1 MLADVPQDQAAVKPP
16 AEGGRAP
23 RMSPQERREMLVA
36 ATLPLVAQH
45 GLKVT
50 TRQIAEAA
58 GVAEGTIFR
67 VFPDK
72 DALVRAAVAKALDPG
87 PVMAELAGVDMG
99 LELRDRLTAVAGILQ
114 RRLVMVFNLLI
125 SVGMHHRPEDI
136 DEHRARAKP
145 QNAAITE
152 EIGRILEPDRDRLRC
167 PVPLLARTLR
177 LLTFAGSHPL
187 INDGQPL
194 TAGEITDVLLNGTLR
209 HHDESAPPQP
219 DCGTTTRLRHHDAT
233 APPRKRLP
241 HHDPTAPRRDQDL
254 IGLGDD
260 RC

>member
-1 MLADVPQDQAAVKPP
+1 MLGGVTPNQAAVTPY

-23 RMSPQERREMLVA
+23 RMSPQERREMLVV
-36 ATLPLVAQH
+36 ATLPLLVQH

-72 DALVRAAVAKALDPG
+72 DALVRAAVAKALDPS
-87 PVMAELAGVDMG
+87 PVMAELAMVDIG
-99 LELRDRLTAVAGILQ
+99 LELRDRVIVMVGIMQ

-125 SVGMHHRPEDI
+125 SVGMHRPPEDI
-136 DEHRARAKP
+136 EEHRARAHP
-145 QNAAITE
+145 QNAAIMK
-152 EIGRILEPDRDRLRC
+152 EIGRILEPDRDRLRAA
-167 PVPLLARTLR
+167 VPDVVRILR

-187 INDGQPL
+187 INDGPML
-194 TAGEITDVLLNGTLR
+194 TAEEITDVLLNGTLR
-209 HHDESAPPQP
+209 HHDETASPRETGP
-219 DCGTTTRLRHHDAT
+219 DRMGE
-233 APPRKRLP
+233 
-241 HHDPTAPRRDQDL
+241 
-254 IGLGDD
+254 D